1 MKNLEKKQQI
11 IAMLNDGQS
20 YDSIQKTLRVARKTI
35 SDVKKELTKAEDL
48 VWIQSEV
55 NEIKEKRKEKKAQQ
69 KVELLTDILK
79 VKEDMLEDFT
89 KLKNVACRPIEI
101 KSTKSSK
108 WREATAVLVASDWH
122 IEENVDPSTIN
133 YLNEYNID
141 IAKKRANK
149 FFEGSVK
156 LVKQMQMNQTIK
168 NIVFAMLGDMISG
181 YIHRELEEN
190 NTLSPT
196 QALIEL
202 RSIVVWWIKYLI
214 DNTDCNIKVVCKF
227 GNHGRTWEKIR
238 ISTGYK
244 NSYEWMVYHFIA
256 AEFEWNKRVEFI
268 IENWYHTYVKIHNT
282 MTRFH
287 HWDSISYG
295 GWVGW
300 ITIPIN
306 KAVAAWNESI
316 RADLDVFG
324 HFHQL
329 TDNKRFVVN
338 GSLIWYGAYAQRI
351 KAPLERPQQAFFLID
366 EKYGKTVFAPILVD

>member
-1 MKNLEKKQQI
+1 MIHSKANEI
-11 IAMLNDGQS
+11 ITLLNEGKS
-20 YDSIQKTLRVARKTI
+20 YDYIQKTLRVARKTI
-35 SDVKKELTKAEDL
+35 SSIKKDLIRKEELTGINQEVKEL
-48 VWIQSEV
+48 
-55 NEIKEKRKEKKAQQ
+55 KEKRQEKKAQQ
-69 KVELLTDILK
+69 KVELLTDVLK
-79 VKEDMLEDFT
+79 TKEDMLEDFT
-89 KLKNVACRPIEI
+89 KLKNVICKPLEI
-101 KSTKSSK
+101 KSVKSSK
-108 WREATAVLVASDWH
+108 WREATAVIVASDWH

-141 IAKKRANK
+141 IAKQRANR
-149 FFEGSVK
+149 FFEASVK
-156 LVKQMQMNQTIK
+156 LIKQMQMNQSIK
-168 NIVFAMLGDMISG
+168 NIVFAMLWDLISG

-202 RSIVVWWIKYLI
+202 RAMIVGWIKYLI

-227 GNHGRTWEKIR
+227 WNHGRTGEKIR
-238 ISTGYK
+238 ISTWFK

-256 AEFEWNKRVEFI
+256 QEFTNNKRVEFV

-287 HWDSISYG
+287 HGDSISYG
-295 GWVGW
+295 GGIGW

-306 KAVAAWNESI
+306 KAIAAWNESI
-316 RADLDVFG
+316 KADLDVFG

-329 TDNKRFVVN
+329 TDNKRFIVN

-366 EKYGKTVFAPILVD
+366 EKYGKTVFAPILVE